1 MREYWDTAGAAEK
14 YRHGLQEKLAT
25 EKQHRDKLMSTMM
38 AKVGDRPTI
47 PAQEM
52 RQLIGEMTD
61 ANGASVVMDDETKAR
76 LVSEFLNESG
86 QVPSANI
93 AKILKRS
100 ARYLSKA
107 KEVDA
112 IFEAHDTNRDGKLSR
127 AELEMAL
134 IRARKDA
141 LIRDYGAQDGAGVL
155 ATTPVIFDRDL
166 DTIIE
171 KSDWDGD
178 GCIGRDEA
186 AFAIALYLEIQEKR
200 DSACCVVS

>member
-1 MREYWDTAGAAEK
+1 
-14 YRHGLQEKLAT
+14 
-25 EKQHRDKLMSTMM
+25 MSTMT
-38 AKVGDRPTI
+38 AKVGDRPALS
-47 PAQEM
+47 AQEM

-61 ANGASVVMDDETKAR
+61 ARGAPVVIDDETKSR

-93 AKILKRS
+93 AKIAKRS
-100 ARYLSKA
+100 ACYLSKA

-112 IFEAHDTNRDGKLSR
+112 IFEAHDSNHDGKLSR
-127 AELEMAL
+127 KELEMAL

-141 LIRDYGAQDGAGVL
+141 LIRDHGAQDGVGML

-166 DTIIE
+166 DAIIE

-200 DSACCVVS
+200 DSACCVIS